1 MMEVLRRRI
10 PARLGEKMVAV
21 LMGGASLER
30 EFSFRSGNRVV
41 SALSSLGW
49 TPQVL
54 ELQEGWRERLVAMDM
69 PLCFLAT
76 HGCPGED
83 GRLQANLEESGLS
96 FTCATVEGCAIAMN
110 KWASKAVVASLG
122 IQTPAWKVVDRQ
134 LSLED
139 TAKDLAKELGFPLVL
154 KPVFGGSSVGVRMV
168 RDLMECR
175 TALETLPEVLGPLMA
190 EVCVVGREVT
200 VSVLEDDRGVPF
212 VLPIMELEPRDLFYD
227 TEMKLDKNKKD
238 FVVPADLPE
247 SIEHRLKEWT
257 LMVHRRMMM
266 RDCSRSDFMIDD
278 HGQVF
283 YLETNAIPG
292 LTENSDL
299 PAQACAGGLA
309 FEELV
314 LMILKGAWR
323 RFDGRC

>member
-1 MMEVLRRRI
+1 
-10 PARLGEKMVAV
+10 
-21 LMGGASLER
+21 MGGASLER

-54 ELQEGWRERLVAMDM
+54 ELQEGWRDRLVAMDM
-69 PLCFLAT
+69 PLCFLTT

-83 GRLQANLEESGLS
+83 GRLQANLEELGLS
-96 FTCATVEGCAIAMN
+96 FTCATIEGCAIAMN
-110 KWASKAVVASLG
+110 KWASKAVAASLG
-122 IQTPAWKVVDRQ
+122 IQTPAWKVVDSQ
-134 LSLED
+134 VSLED
-139 TAKDLAKELGFPLVL
+139 TAKGLATELGFPLVL
-154 KPVFGGSSVGVRMV
+154 KPVYGGSSVGVRMV

-175 TALETLPEVLGPLMA
+175 TALETLPEFLGPLMA

-238 FVVPADLPE
+238 FVVPADLSK
-247 SIEHRLKEWT
+247 SIEDRLREWT

-278 HGQVF
+278 NGQVF

-323 RFDGRC
+323 RSDGRR